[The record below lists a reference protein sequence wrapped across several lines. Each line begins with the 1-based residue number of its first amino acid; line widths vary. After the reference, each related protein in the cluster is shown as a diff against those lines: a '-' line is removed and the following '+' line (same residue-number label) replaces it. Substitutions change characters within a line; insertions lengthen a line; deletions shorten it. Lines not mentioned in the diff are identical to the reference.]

1 MVAQVVIKLALT
13 AVSMGM
19 NAMRRIEG
27 PRVDDLAVT
36 SGDYG
41 AAWPRVW
48 GMRWIRPPVFWAE
61 DLKEVKQTR
70 KGKAGKNTLYSY
82 YGSWA
87 HGLACHG
94 LEAVR
99 RIKFDGHL
107 VYDASGA
114 GPVTPFTLGETG
126 GKTGGTGGSISDY
139 MAFYPGDFTQSVDSA
154 IEADVDGRL
163 GEGFTPAYRGRSYLR
178 FHNLPLEKFGNRIP
192 QVEVEVVAL
201 SSPHYPFQTFDI
213 GVGLGQL
220 QGATFSP
227 DYSRF
232 MWITAGNFEIWDVAG
247 RARMIAGTLPVDIGS
262 PGPVGIY
269 NNGEWIAPSGILGHY
284 VYRFAADGTSYT
296 TIYTGASVDY
306 YVGAVRVLADSA
318 GTEHWCGL
326 SLANNTRFVFDGT
339 VLNFETLTGTTFA
352 SAKDCFTDA
361 EGSIWIA
368 GCRSVSGPTE
378 ALFYRI
384 VTAPGSSGPGF
395 VVVSGLTAPGTVGQ
409 FVYATHYGVGPAD
422 QFVFAW
428 GSELY
433 AADRLTGTVLHSN
446 PTAPIDGYNVD
457 SQFAGLVPGA
467 SSIWLGT
474 GNAKEVSL
482 ADLSVIRTATMTD
495 WTATSVGGVI
505 YDPINH
511 ALITGNATTITWRY
525 LDRINSA
532 GVQLGDVV
540 QDVAVLAGI
549 DPAQIDVSALTQIVP
564 GYSVSGGS
572 GKDWLEPLLDLY
584 DVDPRPHGF
593 SLEFLPRGGA
603 AGTTLAST
611 EFARADGDGPLFTM
625 VGEDGATDLPR
636 QVTMQFADLAIE
648 QQPGTAM
655 SPPLFDGDGQR
666 SQSLDMSSL
675 ALSAAEARQ
684 LVARYARRQRFNAR
698 GVSHAL
704 PLSALDLEPGDVR
717 ALDLA
722 GVGVTARLQSMV
734 LDADR
739 RIALEWKRDDSSV
752 AELDGAAGAAADGF
766 TEPTIAVPLL
776 SKGFAL
782 DIPLLTDLD
791 EGANPVIYAAAAP
804 YGAGTWPGAVLFRNQ
819 SGEYSDEV
827 AAVDSAS
834 AVTWGTA
841 STALPDGRATL
852 WDRLSAV
859 SVVLQTGSLTGCT
872 AADLDADPTRN
883 LARWGNELVQFATAT
898 LTAPN
903 TYLLSTLKRGRRGTE
918 WACTGHLANEVFVLL
933 DHAVVVARPLSEVGT
948 EQSYK
953 AVTNGRTEAGAFPL
967 TLDPFSGASKKP
979 YAPCHLRAAKNA
991 GTGDWTLNWVR
1002 RTRIGGAWTGG
1013 TPIPLGETTEL
1024 YKVEIMDGV
1033 TVKRTISGLTTPTA
1047 TYTDAQQVTDWG
1059 ATQASISWRV
1069 RQISDAV
1076 GDGYAAAA

>member
-13 AVSMGM
+13 AASMAM

-27 PRVDDLAVT
+27 PRVDDLKVT

-48 GMRWIRPPVFWAE
+48 GMRWLRPPVIWAE

-70 KGKAGKNTLYSY
+70 KTKGGKYNEYTY

-87 HGLACHG
+87 HGLACHE

-114 GPVTPFTLGETG
+114 GPVTPFTLGEGG
-126 GKTGGTGGSISDY
+126 GKAGGTGGSISDY
-139 MAFYPGDFTQSVDSA
+139 MAFYPGDFTQGVDPA

-163 GEGFTPAYRGRSYLR
+163 GEGSTPAYRGRSYLR

-201 SSPHYPFQTFDI
+201 ASPHYPFQTLPI
-213 GVGLGQL
+213 GISLGQL
-220 QGATFSP
+220 RGAAFSP

-232 MWITAGNFEIWDVAG
+232 MWVGTDSFEIWDVAG
-247 RARMIAGTLPVDIGS
+247 RARMIAGALPVDLLSQGTL
-262 PGPVGIY
+262 GIY
-269 NNGEWIAPSGILGHY
+269 NSGDWIAASFY
-284 VYRFAADGTSYT
+284 SDFVYRFEPDGTGYT
-296 TIYTGASVDY
+296 TIYTSAGADY
-306 YVGAVRVLADSA
+306 HVGGVRVVRDASGD
-318 GTEHWCGL
+318 EHWCGL
-326 SLANNTRFVFDGT
+326 SAGNNPRFVFDGT
-339 VLNFETLTGTTFA
+339 VYNLVTLTGVAIA
-352 SAKDCFTDA
+352 SARDCFADA

-368 GCRSVSGPTE
+368 GNRAVVSGTE
-378 ALFYRI
+378 AVFYRI
-384 VTAPGSSGPGF
+384 VTAPGASGPGILT
-395 VVVSGLTAPGTVGQ
+395 VSGLVAAASTAQTVAT
-409 FVYATHYGVGPAD
+409 VHYAGGGAD

-428 GSELY
+428 GYQAIY
-433 AADRLTGTVLHSN
+433 AVDRLTGAVLHTN
-446 PTAPIDGYNVD
+446 TGLGLDNYNTD
-457 SQFAGLVPGA
+457 NQFAAVVPGA
-467 SSIWLGT
+467 ASIWIGT
-474 GNAKEVSL
+474 GNVKEVSL
-482 ADLSVIRTATMTD
+482 ADLSVLRTATMTD
-495 WTATSVGGVI
+495 WTATSADGVI

-511 ALITGNATTITWRY
+511 ALITGNVATITWRY
-525 LDRINSA
+525 LDRIGST
-532 GVQLGDVV
+532 GVALGDVV

-549 DPAQIDVSALTQIVP
+549 DPAQIDVSALTQVVQ
-564 GYSVSGGS
+564 GYSVSGGT

-593 SLEFLPRGGA
+593 DLQFLPRGGA
-603 AGTTLAST
+603 AGALIAST
-611 EFARADGDGPLFTM
+611 DFARSEGEAPLFTM
-625 VGEDGATDLPR
+625 VGENGATDLPR
-636 QVTMQFADLAIE
+636 QVTMAFADLAIE
-648 QQPGTAM
+648 QQPGNAM

-675 ALSAAEARQ
+675 ALTADEARQ
-684 LVARYARRQRFNAR
+684 LVARYARRQRFDAR

-717 ALDLA
+717 PLDLA
-722 GVGVTARLQSMV
+722 GVEVTARLQSMV

-739 RIALEWKRDDSSV
+739 RIALEWKGDDPSV
-752 AELDGAAGAAADGF
+752 AALDGGAGAAADGF

-782 DIPLLTDLD
+782 DIPLLSDLD

-804 YGAGTWPGAVLFRNQ
+804 YGAGTWPGATLLREQ
-819 SGEYSDEV
+819 TGEYNDEV
-827 AAVDSAS
+827 ASIDSAS
-834 AVTWGTA
+834 AATWGVA
-841 STALPDGRATL
+841 SGALGDYPATL

-859 SVVLQTGSLTGCT
+859 SVVLQTGSLTGCSE
-872 AADLDADPTRN
+872 ADLDADPTRN
-883 LARWGNELVQFATAT
+883 LAWWGGELVQFAGAT

-903 TYLLSTLKRGRRGTE
+903 TYTVTTLKRGRRGTE
-918 WACTGHLANEVFVLL
+918 WACGGHVANEPFVLL
-933 DHAVVVARPLSEVGT
+933 DRATTVSRPLSEVGT
-948 EQSYK
+948 AQSYK

-967 TLDPFSGASKKP
+967 NLDPFSGASKKP
-979 YAPCHLRAAKNA
+979 YAPCHLRAAKDA
-991 GTGDWTLNWVR
+991 GTGDWALAWVR

-1013 TPIPLGETTEL
+1013 AAIPLGEVSEL
-1024 YKVEIMDGV
+1024 YKVEIMDGA
-1033 TVKRTISGLTTPTA
+1033 TVKRTISGLTSPSA

-1059 ATQASISWRV
+1059 VTQPTISWRV

>member
-13 AVSMGM
+13 AASMAM

-27 PRVDDLAVT
+27 PRVDDLKVT

-48 GMRWIRPPVFWAE
+48 GMRWGRPPVIWAE

-114 GPVTPFTLGETG
+114 GPVTPFTLGEG
-126 GKTGGTGGSISDY
+126 AGKTGGTGGSISDY
-139 MAFYPGDFTQSVDSA
+139 MAFYPGDFTQGVDSA

-163 GEGFTPAYRGRSYLR
+163 GEGSTPAYRGRSYLR

-201 SSPHYPFQTFDI
+201 ASTHYPFQTFNI
-213 GVGLGQL
+213 GISLGTL
-220 QGATFSP
+220 DGATFSP
-227 DYSRF
+227 DFSRF
-232 MWITAGNFEIWDVAG
+232 MWVSTDSFEIWDVAG
-247 RARMIAGTLPVDIGS
+247 RARMIAATLPVDLQSQGTL
-262 PGPVGIY
+262 GIY
-269 NNGEWIAPSGILGHY
+269 SSGAWLAASFY
-284 VYRFAADGTSYT
+284 ADFVYRFEPDGSGYS
-296 TIYTGASVDY
+296 TIYTSAGADY
-306 YVGAVRVLADSA
+306 HVGGVRVVRDAA
-318 GTEHWCGL
+318 GTEHWFGR
-326 SLANNTRFVFDGT
+326 SYGNNPRFVFNGA
-339 VLNFETLTGTTFA
+339 VQNLITLTGVANA
-352 SAKDCFTDA
+352 SARDCFTDA
-361 EGSIWIA
+361 DGSIWVA
-368 GCRSVSGPTE
+368 GNRAVVSGTE
-378 ALFYRI
+378 AVFYRI
-384 VTAPGSSGPGF
+384 VTAPGAVGPGQLTI
-395 VVVSGLTAPGTVGQ
+395 SGLIAAASTAQTISAV
-409 FVYATHYGVGPAD
+409 HYTGGAAD

-428 GSELY
+428 GTQAVY
-433 AADRLTGTVLHSN
+433 AINRLTGAVLHTNAALGLDS
-446 PTAPIDGYNVD
+446 YNTD
-457 SQFAGLVPGA
+457 NQFAGVVPGA
-467 SSIWLGT
+467 RSIWLGT
-474 GNAKEVSL
+474 GNVKEVSL
-482 ADLSVIRTATMTD
+482 ADLTVIRTATMTN
-495 WTATSVGGVI
+495 WTATSAGGVI

-525 LDRINSA
+525 LDRINST
-532 GVQLGDVV
+532 GVQLGDIV

-584 DVDPRPHGF
+584 DVDPRPHGL

-611 EFARADGDGPLFTM
+611 EFARADGDGPLFIQT
-625 VGEDGATDLPR
+625 GENGATDLPR
-636 QVTMQFADLAIE
+636 QVTMAFADLAIE
-648 QQPGTAM
+648 QQPGNAM

-684 LVARYARRQRFNAR
+684 LVARYARRQRFDAR
-698 GVSHAL
+698 AVSHAL

-722 GVGVTARLQSMV
+722 GVAVTARLQSMV

-739 RIALEWKRDDSSV
+739 RIALEWKHDDPSV
-752 AELDGAAGAAADGF
+752 AQLDGGAGAGADGF
-766 TEPTIAVPLL
+766 TPPTIAVPLL

-782 DIPLLTDLD
+782 DIPLLNDLD
-791 EGANPVIYAAAAP
+791 EAANPVIYGAAAP

-834 AVTWGTA
+834 AVTWGVA

-883 LARWGNELVQFATAT
+883 LVRWGQELVRFATAT

-918 WACTGHLANEVFVLL
+918 WACTGHVAGEVVVLL
-933 DHAVVVARPLSEVGT
+933 DHAMAIARPLSEVGT

-967 TLDPFSGASKKP
+967 TLDPFTGASKKP
-979 YAPCHLRAAKNA
+979 YAPCHLRAAKDA
-991 GTGDWTLNWVR
+991 GTGNWVLNWVR

-1024 YKVEIMDGV
+1024 YKVEIMDGA